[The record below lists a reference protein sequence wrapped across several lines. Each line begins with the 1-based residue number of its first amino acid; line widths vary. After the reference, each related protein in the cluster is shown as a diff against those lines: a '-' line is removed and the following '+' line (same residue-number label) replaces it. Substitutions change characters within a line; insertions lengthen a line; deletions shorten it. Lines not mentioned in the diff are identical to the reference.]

1 MGLDNPLHI
10 AFLVVILLLVFGA
23 KRIPEIARS
32 IGTGMNEFKDAV
44 SGGSK
49 PTITPAAEQPV
60 APPAAA
66 PAAPAQAPAPA
77 PAAAAPASAEPQP
90 EPQTQ
95 A

>member
-32 IGTGMNEFKDAV
+32 VGTGMTEFKDAI

-49 PTITPAAEQPV
+49 PTITPAV
-60 APPAAA
+60 
-66 PAAPAQAPAPA
+66 
-77 PAAAAPASAEPQP
+77 EPQH
-90 EPQTQ
+90 QV
-95 A
+95 

>member
-32 IGTGMNEFKDAV
+32 VGTGMNEFKDAIG
-44 SGGSK
+44 GGSK
-49 PTITPAAEQPV
+49 STITAATEQPV

-66 PAAPAQAPAPA
+66 PVQAAAPVAAPAPV
-77 PAAAAPASAEPQP
+77 AEPQP
-90 EPQTQ
+90 EPQHQ

>member
-10 AFLVVILLLVFGA
+10 AFLVIILLLVFGA

-32 IGTGMNEFKDAV
+32 VGTGMNEFKDAV

-49 PTITPAAEQPV
+49 PTITPTAEQPV

-66 PAAPAQAPAPA
+66 PAQATAPVPAAAPAPA
-77 PAAAAPASAEPQP
+77 EPQP
-90 EPQTQ
+90 APEPQQ
-95 A
+95 LA